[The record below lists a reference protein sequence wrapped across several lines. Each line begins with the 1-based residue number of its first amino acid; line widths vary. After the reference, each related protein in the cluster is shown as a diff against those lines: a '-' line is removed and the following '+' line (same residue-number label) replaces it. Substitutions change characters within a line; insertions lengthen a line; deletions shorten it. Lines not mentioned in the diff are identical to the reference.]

1 MYGIRGIP
9 NEGMGRMTM
18 KGNSVIAAQGTN
30 GSVTLMHDVTGD
42 NVRIVQPEGA
52 ENENGYVR
60 LDGKIV
66 TAWVYIVSSSKNVN
80 PYDVNQD
87 GKVDIYDIVAVINT
101 IAGDST
107 YKAISDTN
115 GDNKTDISDIVA
127 IINAIAAGDQ

>member
-1 MYGIRGIP
+1 MYGIRGIS

-30 GSVTLMHDVTGD
+30 GSVTLMHNVLGD
-42 NVRIVQPEGA
+42 NVRVAQPEGA
-52 ENENGYVR
+52 VNENGYVR

-66 TAWVYIVSSSKNVN
+66 TAWVYIVSSSKNAN

-87 GKVDIYDIVAVINT
+87 GKVDISDIVAVINT

-107 YKAISDTN
+107 YKETADTN

>member
-1 MYGIRGIP
+1 MYGIRGIS

-30 GSVTLMHDVTGD
+30 GSVTLMHNVLGD
-42 NVRIVQPEGA
+42 NVRVVQPEGA
-52 ENENGYVR
+52 VNKNGYLS

-87 GKVDIYDIVAVINT
+87 RHFRHRGHHQRHCGRRSIN
-101 IAGDST
+101 IF
-107 YKAISDTN
+107 KN
-115 GDNKTDISDIVA
+115 
-127 IINAIAAGDQ
+127 

>member
-1 MYGIRGIP
+1 
-9 NEGMGRMTM
+9 M

-30 GSVTLMHDVTGD
+30 GSVTLMHNVLGD
-42 NVRIVQPEGA
+42 NVRVVQPEGA
-52 ENENGYVR
+52 VNKNGYLS

-87 GKVDIYDIVAVINT
+87 GKVDISDIVAVINT

-107 YKAISDTN
+107 YKDSSDTN